1 MKYKKVKLGEVCT
14 MSSGGTP
21 SRSKHEYYGG
31 SILWAKISDIENAK
45 TGIITET
52 EEKITEQGL
61 KAINNRI
68 FETNTLL
75 LAMYGSVGKTAITGC
90 RLSTNQAILGIR
102 PSKDDIISLHFLK
115 FWLQY
120 KKADLLNR
128 AVGGTLQNI
137 SLGIVKNLEIPLP
150 DLPTQ
155 RHIAEVLDKADALRQ
170 QNRQLLAL
178 YDQLLQSTFIELF
191 GDPVKNPKG
200 WEVKKL
206 GEVCKDI
213 VDCPHSTPNHKNV
226 PTDYP
231 SIRTTEIKNGTIE
244 WSSMK
249 YVEIDEYNLRTRK
262 LKPSEGDIVYGR
274 EGSFGDAIIIPKNT
288 TMCLGQRVVLLR
300 VNEKICNNIF
310 FWSMVRSDYVYN
322 QAVKKTSGSTVGH
335 VNVKDIKLF
344 LLILPPLPL
353 QAHFAQIVEQIE
365 VQKAQVGRSLAE
377 SEALFAGLLAGYF
390 G

>member
-155 RHIAEVLDKADALRQ
+155 RHIAQVLDKADALRQ
-170 QNRQLLAL
+170 QNRQLLAF

-200 WEVKKL
+200 WEVKSVIDCCESCIVPGRDKPKSFTGEIPWITTDDLVQLWITGKSKKNL
-206 GEVCKDI
+206 GLLQKEIEEV
-213 VDCPHSTPNHKNV
+213 
-226 PTDYP
+226 
-231 SIRTTEIKNGTIE
+231 RA
-244 WSSMK
+244 
-249 YVEIDEYNLRTRK
+249 RK
-262 LKPSEGDIVYGR
+262 
-274 EGSFGDAIIIPKNT
+274 IPKNSVIMTCVGDLGVVSIAERDLIMNQQLHAFVCGDKIVNFFLAYVLSYQKGYMYKMAST
-288 TMCLGQRVVLLR
+288 TTVPYMNKTV
-300 VNEKICNNIF
+300 CNSIP
-310 FWSMVRSDYVYN
+310 V
-322 QAVKKTSGSTVGH
+322 
-335 VNVKDIKLF
+335 
-344 LLILPPLPL
+344 ILPPLPL
-353 QAHFAQIVEQIE
+353 QAHFAEVVAQIE
-365 VQKAQVGRSLAE
+365 VQKAQAGRSLAE
-377 SEALFAGLLAGYF
+377 SEALFEGLLAGYF